1 MALRLPTPT
10 RRMGLRRRAD
20 AAMTKTDERMMSAHK
35 RARQGSKGGDR
46 QAQCVRKQL
55 GWWSARMALETEDKA
70 KIIEEHRVNENDT
83 GSPEVQVAI
92 LTRRIQ
98 DLTAHLGENKHDFHS
113 RRGLMKMVGQRR
125 RMLRYLNRTSPE
137 RYRALIEKL
146 GLRR

>member
-1 MALRLPTPT
+1 
-10 RRMGLRRRAD
+10 
-20 AAMTKTDERMMSAHK
+20 
-35 RARQGSKGGDR
+35 
-46 QAQCVRKQL
+46 
-55 GWWSARMALETEDKA
+55 MALETEDKQQ
-70 KIIEEHRVNENDT
+70 IIAEHQTHEGDT

-98 DLTAHLGENKHDFHS
+98 ELTEHLATNKHDYSS

>member
-1 MALRLPTPT
+1 
-10 RRMGLRRRAD
+10 
-20 AAMTKTDERMMSAHK
+20 
-35 RARQGSKGGDR
+35 
-46 QAQCVRKQL
+46 
-55 GWWSARMALETEDKA
+55 MALETEDKQQ
-70 KIIEEHRVNENDT
+70 IIAEHQTHESDT

-98 DLTAHLGENKHDFHS
+98 ELTEHLTANKHDFSS

>member
-1 MALRLPTPT
+1 MT
-10 RRMGLRRRAD
+10 D
-20 AAMTKTDERMMSAHK
+20 AAREA
-35 RARQGSKGGDR
+35 GGPE
-46 QAQCVRKQL
+46 
-55 GWWSARMALETEDKA
+55 RMALETEDKQE
-70 KIIEEHRVNENDT
+70 IIEQHQVHEKDT

-98 DLTAHLGENKHDFHS
+98 ELTEHLNVHKHDFHS
-113 RRGLMKMVGQRR
+113 RRGLLKMVGQRR

>member
-1 MALRLPTPT
+1 
-10 RRMGLRRRAD
+10 
-20 AAMTKTDERMMSAHK
+20 
-35 RARQGSKGGDR
+35 
-46 QAQCVRKQL
+46 
-55 GWWSARMALETEDKA
+55 MALETEDKQQ
-70 KIIEEHRVNENDT
+70 IIAEHQTHAGDT

-98 DLTAHLGENKHDFHS
+98 ELTEHLTTHKHDYSS

>member
-1 MALRLPTPT
+1 
-10 RRMGLRRRAD
+10 
-20 AAMTKTDERMMSAHK
+20 
-35 RARQGSKGGDR
+35 
-46 QAQCVRKQL
+46 
-55 GWWSARMALETEDKA
+55 MALETEDKA

-98 DLTAHLGENKHDFHS
+98 DLTAHLGEHKHDFHS

-137 RYRALIEKL
+137 LPRVDREAGPAPLETNAMSLSTNGI
-146 GLRR
+146 